1 MNRGPLRRIV
11 GLIAAYAVALNML
24 LPAFNSIAASPSG
37 DFAVICASAGG
48 GASSPLHAP
57 DKPLPCPAC
66 ATCTM
71 AGCAGGAVDTR
82 VESQFSPVATE
93 IPSVSPR
100 RETADWRLTLGG
112 IRLARAPPRA

>member
-1 MNRGPLRRIV
+1 MNRGLLRRIV

-24 LPAFNSIAASPSG
+24 LPAFNSLAASPST
-37 DFAVICASAGG
+37 DPAVICASAAG

-57 DKPLPCPAC
+57 GKPLPCPAC

-71 AGCAGGAVDTR
+71 AGCAGGAVGTK
-82 VESQFSPVATE
+82 VASLLSPAATK
-93 IPSVSPR
+93 IASVSPR